1 MRRMLS
7 SYFAGLAVLFSFNAG
22 AADAA
27 KTTLTIKGMTCGGC
41 VAAVKLQLRKTD
53 GVAAYDVSLE
63 KGEAEVT
70 YDPAKTEP
78 KKIAESVSTTG
89 FQANV
94 KGDERKGAGPT
105 SQGSV
110 RPLDSRELRDWF
122 NASSGSVRVISLLS
136 PTCPY
141 CQAGHGVLKTVF
153 DKTASSDLKAFLVW
167 LPMLVG
173 DDPEA
178 AVRQAATFT
187 DPRLT
192 EGWDGGRAIGDLFAQ
207 RLALRGTAWD
217 VYLLYDR
224 GVRWE
229 GTDPPAPSFWMHQL
243 RESVGADQK
252 LCLDPSRF
260 SREVLARLER
270 KG

>member
-1 MRRMLS
+1 MRRMLL
-7 SYFAGLAVLFSFNAG
+7 SYLAGLALLLSASAG
-22 AADAA
+22 AADTAN
-27 KTTLTIKGMTCGGC
+27 TTLTIKGMTCGGC
-41 VAAVKLQLRKTD
+41 VAAVKLQLRRTD
-53 GVAAYDVSLE
+53 GVTAYEVSLE
-63 KGEAEVT
+63 KAEAEVT
-70 YDPAKTEP
+70 YDPKKTEP

-89 FQANV
+89 FQATV
-94 KGDERKGAGPT
+94 KGQEKKGAGST
-105 SQGSV
+105 DGSI
-110 RPLDSRELRDWF
+110 RPLESRELREWF

-136 PTCPY
+136 PTCSY

-153 DKTASSDLKAFLVW
+153 ARTASSDLKAFLVW
-167 LPMLVG
+167 LPMLTG
-173 DDPEA
+173 DDAEA
-178 AVRQAATFT
+178 ALRQAATFT

-192 EGWDGGRAIGDLFAQ
+192 EGWDGGRAIGDLFAR

-229 GTDPPAPSFWMHQL
+229 ETEPPAPSFWMHQL
-243 RESVGADQK
+243 KASVGADQE

-260 SREVLARLER
+260 SKEVLARLER

>member
-1 MRRMLS
+1 MRRMHLS
-7 SYFAGLAVLFSFNAG
+7 HFAGLALLFSSSAG

-53 GVAAYDVSLE
+53 GVTAYDVSLE

-70 YDPAKTEP
+70 YDPKKIEP

-89 FQANV
+89 FQASV
-94 KGDERKGAGPT
+94 KGEEKKGLELT
-105 SQGSV
+105 DGSI
-110 RPLDSRELRDWF
+110 RPLDSRELREWF

-136 PTCPY
+136 PKCPY

-153 DKTASSDLKAFLVW
+153 DKTASPDLKAFLVW
-167 LPMLVG
+167 LPMWPG
-173 DDPEA
+173 DDADA
-178 AVRQAATFT
+178 AVKQSATFT

-192 EGWDGGRAIGDLFAQ
+192 EGWDGGRVIGDLFAR
-207 RLALRGTAWD
+207 RLALKGTAWD
-217 VYLLYDR
+217 VYLVYDR

-229 GTDPPAPSFWMHQL
+229 GSEPPAPSFWMHQL
-243 RESVGADQK
+243 REDAGADQK
-252 LCLDPSRF
+252 LCLNPGRF
-260 SREVLARLER
+260 SREILARLAR

>member
-1 MRRMLS
+1 MRRMLL
-7 SYFAGLAVLFSFNAG
+7 SYFAGLAFLFSSSAG

-41 VAAVKLQLRKTD
+41 VTAVKLQLRKTD
-53 GVAAYDVSLE
+53 GVTAYDVSLE
-63 KGEAEVT
+63 KGEAGVT
-70 YDPAKTEP
+70 YDPAKTDP

-89 FQANV
+89 FHAAV
-94 KGDERKGAGPT
+94 KGQEKKGAGST
-105 SQGSV
+105 DGSI
-110 RPLDSRELRDWF
+110 RQFESRELRDLF

-136 PTCPY
+136 PTCAY

-167 LPMLVG
+167 LPMLAG

-192 EGWDGGRAIGDLFAQ
+192 EGWDGGRAIGDLFAR
-207 RLALRGTAWD
+207 RLALRATAWD
-217 VYLLYDR
+217 VYLLYGR

-229 GTDPPAPSFWMHQL
+229 GTEPPAPSFWMHQL

>member
-1 MRRMLS
+1 MRRMLL
-7 SYFAGLAVLFSFNAG
+7 SYLAGLALLLSSSAG
-22 AADAA
+22 AADTA

-53 GVAAYDVSLE
+53 GVTAYDVSLE
-63 KGEAEVT
+63 KGEAEVS
-70 YDPAKTEP
+70 YDSAKTEP

-89 FQANV
+89 FPASV
-94 KGDERKGAGPT
+94 KGDEKKGAGPN

-110 RPLDSRELRDWF
+110 RPLDSRELREWF
-122 NASSGSVRVISLLS
+122 NASSGLVRVISLLS
-136 PTCPY
+136 PTCPQ
-141 CQAGHGVLKTVF
+141 CQAGHGVLRTVF

-167 LPMLVG
+167 LPMLTG
-173 DDPEA
+173 DDSEA

-192 EGWDGGRAIGDLFAQ
+192 EGWDGARAIGDLFAR

-217 VYLLYDR
+217 VYLVYDR

-229 GTDPPAPSFWMHQL
+229 GTEPPAPSFWMHQL
-243 RESVGADQK
+243 RESAGADQK
-252 LCLDPSRF
+252 LCLDPTRF
-260 SREVLARLER
+260 SKEVLARLER